1 MASEELKDKDIQV
14 EHDTGSQKDDLMIIK
29 ISDAERKRVLRKIDI
44 HLLPFVSAL
53 YLLSFL

>member
-14 EHDTGSQKDDLMIIK
+14 EHDTDSQKDDVMIVK